1 MRAFR
6 ERSRT
11 AAVAGVLLSFLPLA
25 GCVSTTTGPAKSEP
39 DEAQAAQQY
48 YQLGARYYRAG
59 NYELAKDR
67 LTRAL
72 EFDPRMGIA
81 HSTLALTYEQL
92 DVPRLAAEHY
102 DKAVRYDPRNIDVRN
117 TYAVFLCRQ
126 REFDEALDQ
135 FERVV
140 DFPENDNPHV
150 ALTNAGVCMLQKP
163 DTGLAEQYFRRA
175 LDRKPRYPEALLQMV
190 LLERSTGD
198 TLSARAFLQRF
209 MSVQPPSPSLLL
221 LAVQIEEEMGNEA
234 ARRDY
239 MNQLFEQFPESDEA
253 RRLREAS

>member
-1 MRAFR
+1 VKACFQ
-6 ERSRT
+6 RT
-11 AAVAGVLLSFLPLA
+11 KLAAVSTALLVFAALG
-25 GCVSTTTGPAKSEP
+25 GCVSTTTGPVKTEP
-39 DEAQAAQQY
+39 NEAAAAQQY
-48 YQLGARYYRAG
+48 YELGARYYRAG
-59 NYELAKDR
+59 NYEMARDR

-72 EFDPRMGIA
+72 DFDPRMAIA

-102 DKAVRYDPRNIDVRN
+102 DKAVRYEPRNINVRN

-126 REFDEALDQ
+126 GRFDEAREQ

-140 DFPENDNPHV
+140 GFPENDNPEV

-163 DTGLAEQYFRRA
+163 DVELAEQYFRQA
-175 LDRKPRYPEALLQMV
+175 LDRKPRYAEALLQMV

-209 MSVQPPSPSLLL
+209 MSVQPLSPSLLL
-221 LAVQIEEEMGNEA
+221 LAVQIEEEMGNES

-239 MNQLFEQFPESDEA
+239 MQQLFEMFPDSDEA
-253 RRLREAS
+253 QRLREAS